1 MWDEVWQSDF
11 IPKAKV
17 TLNGCQR
24 QKRLNAASLLSLQ
37 RCFEKN
43 SPFYSSSLMYWHT
56 YMDKKATHNLLM
68 LASGYFPSALYFV
81 SSVTVGFKHS
91 SVAPS
96 INRRFYKACFSDSL
110 RTHNTSHSLRGQQVS
125 RFALLCVW
133 WVVRP
138 VWDGFSWLTLFHRL
152 SDVGSEE
159 QEKLW
164 GHYDSPDSLHGSR
177 FSSKPTHHR
186 LK

>member
-1 MWDEVWQSDF
+1 MFSWCEMKSGC
-11 IPKAKV
+11 A
-17 TLNGCQR
+17 TLFQR
-24 QKRLNAASLLSLQ
+24 LKSKRLNAASLLSLQ

-56 YMDKKATHNLLM
+56 SMDKKATHNLLI
-68 LASGYFPSALYFV
+68 LARGYFPSALYFV
-81 SSVTVGFKHS
+81 SLVAVGFNIPQWLRALTWDFTKL
-91 SVAPS
+91 V
-96 INRRFYKACFSDSL
+96 CLDSL
-110 RTHNTSHSLRGQQVS
+110 RTHNTSHSLKGLQVS
-125 RFALLCVW
+125 RFALFCVW

-164 GHYDSPDSLHGSR
+164 GHYDSPDSRHGSR